1 MAVARDVD
9 EYIASV
15 PAEHRGTVE
24 KLRKLIAAVAP
35 EAAESISYGVPTYK
49 MAGRPLVYF
58 GTAKPHF
65 ALYGVS
71 GVIRETYKG
80 ELAGYS
86 MSKGTI
92 RFPWDKPFP
101 AALIKKLVKAQIA
114 EHESRKKT
122 RKSKN

>member
-1 MAVARDVD
+1 MAPAKDVD

-15 PAEHRGTVE
+15 PEEHRPTVE
-24 KLRKLIAAVAP
+24 KLRKLIAATAP
-35 EAAESISYGVPTYK
+35 DAVESISYGVPTYK
-49 MAGRPLVYF
+49 LNGRPLVYF

-71 GVIRETYKG
+71 GVIRETYKDD
-80 ELAGYS
+80 LAGCS

-101 AALIKKLVKAQIA
+101 AALIKKLVQACLAERKAA
-114 EHESRKKT
+114 KK
-122 RKSKN
+122 

>member
-1 MAVARDVD
+1 MAVAKDVD

-24 KLRKLIAAVAP
+24 KLRRLIAAAAP
-35 EAAESISYGVPTYK
+35 EASESISYGVPTYK
-49 MAGRPLVYF
+49 IGGRPLVYF

-71 GVIRETYKG
+71 GIIRETYKE
-80 ELAGYS
+80 ELAGCS

-101 AALIKKLVKAQIA
+101 AALIKKLVKACLA
-114 EHESRKKT
+114 ERKAAVK
-122 RKSKN
+122 

>member
-1 MAVARDVD
+1 MMAVAKDVD

-15 PAEHRGTVE
+15 PAEYRGTVE
-24 KLRKLIAAVAP
+24 KLRKLITAAAP
-35 EAAESISYGVPTYK
+35 EATESISYGVPTYK
-49 MAGRPLVYF
+49 IGGRPLVYF

-71 GVIRETYKG
+71 GVIRETYKD
-80 ELAGYS
+80 ELAGCS

-101 AALIKKLVKAQIA
+101 GALIKKLVKACLA
-114 EHESRKKT
+114 ERKAAAK
-122 RKSKN
+122 